1 MLKHEKIY
9 VEGELRYYAS
19 RKKMI
24 KEVEECI
31 IAETPIREVCIAPT
45 GYSNVVM
52 NKVFQLIDYRMLE
65 RWKET
70 ISAIDKSLLLLLDEH
85 RELFDKFFIKK
96 MHYRQVYLDMHI
108 SQAEFF
114 RIRKDITISVGIS
127 LGIISL

>member
-1 MLKHEKIY
+1 MLEHEKIY
-9 VEGELRYYAS
+9 IEGELRHYEI

-24 KEVEECI
+24 KEVEESI

-65 RWKET
+65 RWKEN
-70 ISAIDKSLLLLLDEH
+70 ISAIDKSLLLLEDKH
-85 RELFDKFFIKK
+85 REVFEKFFVKK
-96 MHYRQVYLDMHI
+96 MHYRRVHNEMYI